1 MKLPYFNDQL
11 LNFVNTKVIF
21 KKEKTIKIIKKKKR
35 KTNYKEY
42 FEADLRSVYWE
53 STMCIVLY
61 ITG

>member
-42 FEADLRSVYWE
+42 FEADLRSVY
-53 STMCIVLY
+53 
-61 ITG
+61 